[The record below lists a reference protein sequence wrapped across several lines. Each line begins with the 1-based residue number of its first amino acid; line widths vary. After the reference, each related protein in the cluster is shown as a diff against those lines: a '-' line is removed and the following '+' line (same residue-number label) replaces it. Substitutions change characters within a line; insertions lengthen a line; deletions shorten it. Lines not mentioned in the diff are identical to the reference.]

1 LKSLQALVQ
10 RIHKDAE
17 VSKAALSHPQLQGY
31 ASEAFLQPAGKP
43 AAAAAAV
50 VGGGAGEA
58 VAELEEVA
66 VAASG

>member
-1 LKSLQALVQ
+1 VQ

-43 AAAAAAV
+43 AAAAAAAG
-50 VGGGAGEA
+50 VGGGDGEA
-58 VAELEEVA
+58 VAELEGVA